1 MMETYWNGGA
11 ADTYNRRISMTIL
24 SRKGLLQ
31 MLGLA
36 ALIIAGVAYYLHGRS
51 GAIHYVTTP
60 AGKGDIVQAVTA
72 TGTVN
77 PVVTVQVGSYVSGPI
92 VQMLCDF
99 NTQVKKGQ
107 LCAKIDPSTYQMV
120 LDQAQANLANAT
132 AQMHKDQATL
142 AYAKVTY
149 ERDQKLIRENVIS
162 QDQLDSQK
170 STNDAAAAQVGVD
183 RASIMQQQAAVRAA
197 QVNLAYTNIIS
208 PVDGT
213 VVSRN
218 VDMGQTVA
226 ASFQTPTL
234 FLIAQDLTKM
244 QVDTNVSESDVGP
257 VQVGQKAGFTV
268 DAFPD
273 RTFWG
278 SVAQVRQSPI
288 TVQNVVTYDVVIAVS
303 NPELLLMP
311 GMTANA
317 RIVTAERDDVLKV
330 PLQALRFTPA
340 GTEEREHHHHDG
352 TGGGEN
358 AVKTANSERKGH
370 LWVSNDGK
378 IRRVNVVRGLDDGSV
393 VEIRSGDLQPGD
405 QVVIDQSNPEGAG
418 THHGPA
424 GPGAGGPMG
433 GIPHHM

>member
-1 MMETYWNGGA
+1 MGTYWNATA
-11 ADTYNRRISMTIL
+11 ADIYNRRIPMTLQSWL
-24 SRKGLLQ
+24 SWRIVA
-31 MLGLA
+31 LA
-36 ALIIAGVAYYLHGRS
+36 VLIIAGAAYFMRS
-51 GAIHYVTTP
+51 GSSATRYVT
-60 AGKGDIVQAVTA
+60 AQASRGDIVQAVTA

-92 VQMLCDF
+92 VQMRCDF

-107 LCAKIDPSTYQMV
+107 LCAKIDPQVYQNT
-120 LDQAQANLANAT
+120 LAQQEANLANAV
-132 AQMHKDQATL
+132 AQLHKDESTL

-149 ERDQKLIRENVIS
+149 ERDLNLIRDNVIS

-170 STNDAAAAQVGVD
+170 STYDAAAAQVGVD
-183 RASIMQQQAAVRAA
+183 KASIQQNEAAVGLAK
-197 QVNLAYTNIIS
+197 VNLGYTNIIS

-218 VDMGQTVA
+218 VDLGQTVA

-288 TVQNVVTYDVVIAVS
+288 TVQNVVTYDVVIAIS
-303 NPELLLMP
+303 NPELLLKP

-317 RIVTAERDDVLKV
+317 RIVTAERDNVLKV
-330 PLQALRFTPA
+330 PLQALRFSPN
-340 GTEEREHHHHDG
+340 GTAEHEHHHA
-352 TGGGEN
+352 GGGN
-358 AVKTANSERKGH
+358 GTKTARSDRNGHVWVDDAGKLRK
-370 LWVSNDGK
+370 VK
-378 IRRVNVVRGLDDGSV
+378 VVRGLDDGSV
-393 VEIRSGDLQPGD
+393 VEIVSGDLQESD
-405 QVVIDQSNPEGAG
+405 QIVIDQS
-418 THHGPA
+418 TPA
-424 GPGAGGPMG
+424 SGIGPGKHPPGGGAPMAGM
-433 GIPHHM
+433 PHHL